1 MALTSMQSGNADI
14 AATLA
19 AVEAALWAA
28 DLTKAMRLSDEALNR
43 GIVHPTLLGL
53 AGLKRMHA
61 GDNQGALP
69 LLLQAREQTP
79 RHADLLYA
87 LGECYARL
95 DRPREAVEA
104 FDAGLTVAPEARFHF
119 GRALALE
126 DLRELDAARQALEQA
141 VKLDPAHAEALARL
155 ALLAVQRG
163 DAASARDLASRAL
176 AIDPRQATARIAL
189 AHAALEQR
197 DMTTAEAQVSAL
209 VQEPSLGPVNRAY
222 ALSLAGDILDAQERI
237 PEAFA
242 AYASSK
248 AVQRDAFAPQMA
260 GVESVA
266 LREQRL
272 ADYFA
277 SADAALWRGAPTGSD
292 AFTHVFLVGFPR
304 SGTTLL
310 EQVLASHPD
319 VMAMDERTCLMDSA
333 AEFFGSNAGLD
344 RLAAMPD
351 HTLEAWRQAYWK
363 RVAESGFAPSKPVFI
378 DKMPLNAVFLPLI
391 AKLFPRAKILLA
403 LRDPRDVVLSCFR
416 RRFAMNAG
424 MYEFT
429 SLETT
434 TAYYGAVMRL
444 LEIYRQ
450 KLALDLAETRHE
462 SLVTD
467 FESEARR
474 ICDFLGLEFRDEMR
488 GFARRAQGQNI
499 DTPSGAQVAR
509 GLSSEGLA
517 QWRRYAVPLSPALPW
532 LAPFVTR
539 FGYSENS

>member
-1 MALTSMQSGNADI
+1 MALTSMQSANADI

-28 DLTKAMRLSDEALNR
+28 DLPKAMRLSDEALTR

-95 DRPREAVEA
+95 DRSREAVEA
-104 FDAGLTVAPEARFHF
+104 FDAGLTVAAEARLHF
-119 GRALALE
+119 ARALALE

-141 VKLDPAHAEALARL
+141 VKLEPAHAEALARL

-176 AIDPRQATARIAL
+176 AINPRQATARIAR

-197 DMTTAEAQVSAL
+197 DMTTAEAQISAL
-209 VQEPSLGPVNRAY
+209 VQDPSLGPVNRAY

-260 GVESVA
+260 DVESVT

-272 ADYFA
+272 ADYFT
-277 SADAALWRGAPTGSD
+277 SADAALWRAAPTGSE

-333 AEFFGSNAGLD
+333 AEFFSSNAGLD

-351 HTLEAWRQAYWK
+351 HALGPWRQAYWN

-391 AKLFPRAKILLA
+391 AKLFPRAKILFA

-444 LEIYRQ
+444 MEIYRQ
-450 KLALDLAETRHE
+450 KLVLDLAETRHE

-488 GFARRAQGQNI
+488 TFARRAQGQNI

-539 FGYSENS
+539 FGYSEI